1 MSLQHN
7 NLSGTIPEK
16 YLKKLQ
22 LKALQLEGNEKLHGK
37 IDRDSLLCQMRKRC
51 KSCSFVQCFLFRTFS
66 YLIRFFF
73 EDEGPPPEDSET
85 YTGPQLLRIFTATC
99 VPDHSS
105 FGGSNHML
113 ECACWKVRVCVVVLS
128 YVTVCSIF

>member
-1 MSLQHN
+1 MGVSACSYSFNASCLEHSL
-7 NLSGTIPEK
+7 T
-16 YLKKLQ
+16 
-22 LKALQLEGNEKLHGK
+22 
-37 IDRDSLLCQMRKRC
+37 
-51 KSCSFVQCFLFRTFS
+51 LFA
-66 YLIRFFF
+66 FFK
-73 EDEGPPPEDSET
+73 DEGPLPKDREK

-128 YVTVCSIF
+128 YVIVCSIFQYEVLATWISI